1 MSADLINLARKALK
15 RADAD
20 REAAMAE
27 YHRLYE
33 RLERHLERQLN
44 QLRPSRNLSRRPTT
58 DPEADQCS
66 EMAKMERKK
75 EKSGR
80 PGIWRG
86 LAGYLL
92 VKAVEEIQ
100 AANERYSVA
109 RAIRK
114 AIKTD
119 PILKEY
125 KPIHRIS
132 DRALQARFQQ
142 AADYWSDARTDAL
155 RRDLDTGH
163 GRVMEA
169 IHRANTL
176 RGLVDHLRGLSVT
189 KNDFV

>member
-1 MSADLINLARKALK
+1 
-15 RADAD
+15 
-20 REAAMAE
+20 MAE
-27 YHRLYE
+27 YRRLYE
-33 RLERHLERQLN
+33 RLERRLERQLN
-44 QLRPSRNLSRRPTT
+44 QPRPPLSRRPTT
-58 DPEADQCS
+58 DPLADNFS
-66 EMAKMERKK
+66 EMAKMERGK

-119 PILKEY
+119 PILKGY

-155 RRDLDTGH
+155 RRDLDAAH
-163 GRVMEA
+163 GRVTEA
-169 IHRANTL
+169 IDRANTL
-176 RGLVDHLRGLSVT
+176 RDLVDHLEGLSVT
-189 KNDFV
+189 KKDFM

>member
-1 MSADLINLARKALK
+1 MPKLSDTDRINLARKALK

-33 RLERHLERQLN
+33 RFERRLERQLN
-44 QLRPSRNLSRRPTT
+44 QPRPWLSGRPTT
-58 DPEADQCS
+58 DPLADNFS
-66 EMAKMERKK
+66 EMIKMEREKG
-75 EKSGR
+75 KSGR

-86 LAGYLL
+86 LAGFLL

-100 AANERYSVA
+100 WANERYSVA

-119 PILKEY
+119 PVLKGY

-142 AADYWSDARTDAL
+142 AADYWSDARTDAI
-155 RRDLDTGH
+155 RRDLDAAH
-163 GRVMEA
+163 ERVTEA
-169 IHRANTL
+169 IHTANTL
-176 RGLVDHLRGLSVT
+176 RDVVDFLEGT
-189 KNDFV
+189 FCNKK

>member
-1 MSADLINLARKALK
+1 M
-15 RADAD
+15 
-20 REAAMAE
+20 
-27 YHRLYE
+27 
-33 RLERHLERQLN
+33 N
-44 QLRPSRNLSRRPTT
+44 QPRPPLSRRPTT

-66 EMAKMERKK
+66 EMAKMEREKA
-75 EKSGR
+75 KSGR

-119 PILKEY
+119 PILKGY

-142 AADYWSDARTDAL
+142 AADYWNDARTDAI
-155 RRDLDTGH
+155 RRDLDAAH
-163 GRVMEA
+163 KRVTEA
-169 IHRANTL
+169 IDTANTL
-176 RGLVDHLRGLSVT
+176 RDLVDHLEGT
-189 KNDFV
+189 FCNKK